1 MACIYQ
7 YRVIQS
13 SFTALEILHALPGH
27 TARLL
32 GQVVLMKYRLCF
44 PLSTIL
50 ALNLS
55 FAPGPRPF
63 PPHHLVPLSSTVVGT
78 PAGGASSG
86 WGISGL
92 SLGHDMSEV
101 PIDFQVG
108 MSSSSWRLTSG
119 DSERTAGI
127 WSLGTN
133 TS

>member
-63 PPHHLVPLSSTVVGT
+63 APPIISCPCHQLWWGRLQEEQVQ
-78 PAGGASSG
+78 GGEYQGSV
-86 WGISGL
+86 W
-92 SLGHDMSEV
+92 DMTC
-101 PIDFQVG
+101 P
-108 MSSSSWRLTSG
+108 RCP
-119 DSERTAGI
+119 
-127 WSLGTN
+127 
-133 TS
+133 